1 MVSQMI
7 DGWLALIVVGS
18 MLVGWLVGMA
28 QVMHD
33 WSESDKDKDRQI
45 RALRRAVE
53 YTRRTNA

>member
-1 MVSQMI
+1 MI
-7 DGWLALIVVGS
+7 DGWLALIVTGS

-28 QVMHD
+28 QVMRD
-33 WSESDKDKDRQI
+33 WNESDQDKDRQI